1 MLRYER
7 ARDPWSV
14 EEEAALL
21 APPLLQLAVTTRS
34 EVTTLSRILLE
45 QHADGIRR
53 SRAKTWLKALPGKHA
68 AALLHVAEQSEG
80 NVVDG
85 GGSGGG
91 GSNGKQVMVA
101 VQMVREVVG
110 IWTKEFVT
118 VLLELGSDPAALDQQ
133 GENAVHV
140 AALYGNT
147 AAVATIL
154 DQNGAGRGASAGA
167 EGGGTA
173 ISVHTR
179 ERAELSNTCSKSEV
193 YWPAAH
199 HISCN
204 HVHYCRKSSVCTDSI
219 HPTLRPLFLSLLLLL
234 LLLSAAHARANAA
247 QRSRPLQRCHCVRCH
262 S

>member
-85 GGSGGG
+85 GGITAREPFCM
-91 GSNGKQVMVA
+91 VCAVA
-101 VQMVREVVG
+101 V
-110 IWTKEFVT
+110 
-118 VLLELGSDPAALDQQ
+118 
-133 GENAVHV
+133 
-140 AALYGNT
+140 
-147 AAVATIL
+147 
-154 DQNGAGRGASAGA
+154 GAQL
-167 EGGGTA
+167 
-173 ISVHTR
+173 VK
-179 ERAELSNTCSKSEV
+179 ERAQKL
-193 YWPAAH
+193 AA
-199 HISCN
+199 
-204 HVHYCRKSSVCTDSI
+204 
-219 HPTLRPLFLSLLLLL
+219 
-234 LLLSAAHARANAA
+234 
-247 QRSRPLQRCHCVRCH
+247 RCVA
-262 S
+262 

>member
-85 GGSGGG
+85 GGSGSG

-167 EGGGTA
+167 E
-173 ISVHTR
+173 
-179 ERAELSNTCSKSEV
+179 AETLLVDAKSKSG
-193 YWPAAH
+193 
-199 HISCN
+199 
-204 HVHYCRKSSVCTDSI
+204 
-219 HPTLRPLFLSLLLLL
+219 
-234 LLLSAAHARANAA
+234 
-247 QRSRPLQRCHCVRCH
+247 Q
-262 S
+262 